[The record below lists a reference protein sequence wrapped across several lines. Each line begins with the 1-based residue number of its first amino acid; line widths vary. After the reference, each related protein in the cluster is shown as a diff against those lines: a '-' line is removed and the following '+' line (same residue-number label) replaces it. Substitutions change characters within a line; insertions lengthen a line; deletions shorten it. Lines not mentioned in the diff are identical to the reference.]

1 MFKVSYQGKSSTLI
15 QFIKLDGLSSKE
27 TLKHNGGEPILHF
40 PENSC
45 QRLFLYKH
53 GLQNDIF
60 FSNDLLYY
68 HMVYFRHVTFQCTGR
83 PYCSMAVVG
92 RSRATSPKTAS
103 LPCGKGK
110 IPDKNE
116 KYLSGHVNV

>member
-27 TLKHNGGEPILHF
+27 TLKRNGGEPILHF

-45 QRLFLYKH
+45 QKLFLSKH

-60 FSNDLLYY
+60 FFQMTYY
-68 HMVYFRHVTFQCTGR
+68 ITIW
-83 PYCSMAVVG
+83 S
-92 RSRATSPKTAS
+92 
-103 LPCGKGK
+103 
-110 IPDKNE
+110 I
-116 KYLSGHVNV
+116 SGM